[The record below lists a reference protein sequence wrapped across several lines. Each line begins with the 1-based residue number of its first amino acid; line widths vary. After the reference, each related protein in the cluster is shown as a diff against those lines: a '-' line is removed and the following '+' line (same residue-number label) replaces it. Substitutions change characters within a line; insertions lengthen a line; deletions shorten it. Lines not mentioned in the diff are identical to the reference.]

1 MSKSNP
7 EKALAALIPAPIRAG
22 SFTVQPMTLGMF
34 ATLERI
40 GSPLVTGEDAKDT
53 LELIPSL
60 YLLTHDP
67 REIFAGNILDKA
79 MEWANTVGVDAIG
92 KIKAA
97 CDRQLKALFDV
108 IPETPADEKKKKG
121 HDGWIAS
128 AAYFA
133 AKEFGWSFRE
143 ILWEIPASAIFLLRR
158 QPGVQADKIFPLSVI
173 EEIDHGGS

>member
-22 SFTVQPMTLGMF
+22 NFTVQPMTLGMF
-34 ATLERI
+34 AALERI
-40 GSPLVTGEDAKDT
+40 GSPLVTGKDAKDT

-67 REIFAGNILDKA
+67 REIFAGNILDRA

-97 CDRQLKALFDV
+97 CDKQLKALFDV
-108 IPETPADEKKKKG
+108 IPETPADEKKKKDTTAG
-121 HDGWIAS
+121 SQAPRTSPPRSSAGAS
-128 AAYFA
+128 GKSSGKSRPRPSSSSVANRASRRT
-133 AKEFGWSFRE
+133 KSFPSR
-143 ILWEIPASAIFLLRR
+143 
-158 QPGVQADKIFPLSVI
+158 
-173 EEIDHGGS
+173 

>member
-34 ATLERI
+34 AALERI

-53 LELIPSL
+53 LKLIPSL

-97 CDRQLKALFDV
+97 CDKQLKTLFDV
-108 IPETPADEKKKKG
+108 IPETPADEKKKRPRRLDRK
-121 HDGWIAS
+121 
-128 AAYFA
+128 
-133 AKEFGWSFRE
+133 RRV
-143 ILWEIPASAIFLLRR
+143 LRR
-158 QPGVQADKIFPLSVI
+158 QGVRLELPGNPLGNPGLGHLPPPSPTG
-173 EEIDHGGS
+173 HPGGQNLPPLGN

>member
-34 ATLERI
+34 AALERI

-67 REIFAGNILDKA
+67 REIFAGNILNRA

-97 CDRQLKALFDV
+97 CDKQLKALFDV
-108 IPETPADEKKKKG
+108 IPETPADEKKKDTTAG
-121 HDGWIAS
+121 SRAPRTSPPRSSAGAS
-128 AAYFA
+128 GKSSGKSRPRPSSSSVANRASGRT
-133 AKEFGWSFRE
+133 KSFPSR
-143 ILWEIPASAIFLLRR
+143 
-158 QPGVQADKIFPLSVI
+158 
-173 EEIDHGGS
+173 